1 MKYKIKQN
9 VYSNTV
15 GNIINLLKYN
25 YYGIRK
31 IKPVATIVAQFAAGV
46 EVECIQHEGKMYMP
60 VIGGDFDTTDS
71 GKKSEGDAPKKP
83 APKPSKEEPA
93 DEKPIPKMN

>member
-31 IKPVATIVAQFAAGV
+31 
-46 EVECIQHEGKMYMP
+46 
-60 VIGGDFDTTDS
+60 
-71 GKKSEGDAPKKP
+71 
-83 APKPSKEEPA
+83 
-93 DEKPIPKMN
+93 N